1 MQNGTYGDVRAEL
14 FFIYLIIYYFT
25 PTRLT
30 IYAFYGK
37 IHI

>member
-1 MQNGTYGDVRAEL
+1 MQNVTCGGVRSELIFTYS
-14 FFIYLIIYYFT
+14 IIYFT